1 MFDKLQRED
10 LINRITAVK
19 AVFEDLP
26 SLNLI
31 YNNDFQTIITIALA
45 IYDRNNLYYK
55 NYLINF
61 KNIFSWLSLYSS
73 DISKPNNFKN
83 WYGWSTVHS
92 INSQAY
98 NAPYK
103 EISNGLYVFSWKDP
117 KWLHFGILLGILPS
131 CFSNDNYLKIYYG
144 EHLEYKNLKEYED
157 HITSYYG
164 TSKIK

>member
-61 KNIFSWLSLYSS
+61 KY
-73 DISKPNNFKN
+73 PENN
-83 WYGWSTVHS
+83 SR
-92 INSQAY
+92 
-98 NAPYK
+98 
-103 EISNGLYVFSWKDP
+103 
-117 KWLHFGILLGILPS
+117 
-131 CFSNDNYLKIYYG
+131 
-144 EHLEYKNLKEYED
+144 
-157 HITSYYG
+157 
-164 TSKIK
+164 